1 MRITPLARRLAPPA
15 ALIAALALPTMSS
28 AINPPSNGGGGGG
41 GSTEITGASCG
52 QGSIVWVSETIRVT
66 SGTFDGGCRVYTATS
81 ALGDGGQSENQKPIF
96 RVENGA
102 TLKNVV
108 IGHNGADGIHV
119 YNGATLDN
127 ITWNDVGEDALT
139 VKSAGDVTIR
149 NIEGYNAYDKFFQ
162 INAPTKLHVS
172 NCIIR
177 NAGKALRQNGGTNF
191 RMDVTFDRCDISGMK
206 EGVFRT
212 DSPTSVARITNSR
225 VRNGTTLCI
234 GFTPGNCTSSNITY
248 Y

>member
-1 MRITPLARRLAPPA
+1 MRLPTFARQLCKYA
-15 ALIAALALPTMSS
+15 ALPAILAYPVASP
-28 AINPPSNGGGGGG
+28 AINPPADGGSGG
-41 GSTEITGASCG
+41 GSNEITGASCG
-52 QGSIVWVSETIRVT
+52 QGPIVWVSETIRVT

-81 ALGDGGQSENQKPIF
+81 ALGDGSQSENQKPIF

-139 VKSAGDVTIR
+139 IKSSGTVIVR
-149 NIEGYNAYDKFFQ
+149 NIEGYNADDKFFQ
-162 INAPTKLHVS
+162 VNAPSTLHVS

-177 NAGKALRQNGGTNF
+177 NAGKALRQNGGTTY
-191 RMDVTFDRCDISGMK
+191 RIDVTFDRCDISGMK
-206 EGVFRT
+206 EGIFRT
-212 DSPTSVARITNSR
+212 DSPVSTARITNSR
-225 VRNGTTLCI
+225 VQRGTTTCI
-234 GFTPGNCTSSNITY
+234 GFAPGNCTASNITY